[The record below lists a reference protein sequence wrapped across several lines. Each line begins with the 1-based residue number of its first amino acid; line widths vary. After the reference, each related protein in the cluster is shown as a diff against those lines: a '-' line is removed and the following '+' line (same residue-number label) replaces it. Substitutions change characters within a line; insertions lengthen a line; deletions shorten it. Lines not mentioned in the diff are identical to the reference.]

1 MGFQG
6 GNIGLRKCESI
17 ESRAFRR
24 LPVSGKGLFVL
35 FRNLIAKREE
45 KKSERKVSFRMEILE
60 LVEKYPNEIS
70 SNSILQIPMFDLIY
84 KFLPNRRLIISDN
97 S

>member
-35 FRNLIAKREE
+35 FRNLIAKRGE

-60 LVEKYPNEIS
+60 LNQMKFRRIQFFKFQC
-70 SNSILQIPMFDLIY
+70 SI
-84 KFLPNRRLIISDN
+84 
-97 S
+97 